1 MKHIQ
6 GFSLFE
12 DSDENQL
19 LSDLFSIG
27 INSIKWNFVE
37 HGDSWPK
44 MESLVAGEIEEW
56 EGPNSERVKEVNGEI
71 IDNGGFT
78 IYNIELVLTNGG
90 KVNVEETESS
100 KMADLGDE
108 VLVYYDDGNG
118 KEIGIGK
125 ITLHRIEKEERV
137 PQLMRDH
144 VYEASVGYG
153 IALRMLNLYSD
164 YVSKK

>member
-6 GFSLFE
+6 EFSLFE

-19 LSDLFSIG
+19 ISDLFSIG

-44 MESLVAGEIEEW
+44 MESLVADEIEEW
-56 EGPNSERVKEVNGEI
+56 KGPNSERVKEVNGEI
-71 IDNGGFT
+71 ADNGGLN

-90 KVNVEETESS
+90 KVKVEESS
-100 KMADLGDE
+100 EVADLGDHIT
-108 VLVYYDDGNG
+108 VFYNDGNAR
-118 KEIGIGK
+118 EIGIGT
-125 ITLHRIEKEERV
+125 IPTNYIEKDERV

-144 VYEASVGYG
+144 VYEAAMGYG
-153 IALRMLNLYSD
+153 ICLRMLNLYSD